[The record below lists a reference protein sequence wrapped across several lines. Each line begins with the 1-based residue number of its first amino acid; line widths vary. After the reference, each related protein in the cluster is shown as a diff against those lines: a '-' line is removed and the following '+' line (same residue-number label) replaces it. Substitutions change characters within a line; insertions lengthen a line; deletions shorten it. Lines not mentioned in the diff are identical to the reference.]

1 MCLDAQIMD
10 GASARWR
17 ALGLLSLAELLALSL
32 WFSASAVLPA
42 LSREW
47 ALGDGGRAGLTIA
60 VQAGFIVGTLAAAL
74 TNLPDLVPARALM
87 MWGALAG
94 ALTNAVL
101 ALWVEHLTPALVL
114 RFLTGVCLA
123 GTYPPAMKIAATWFR
138 EGRGLAIGLLVAAL
152 TVGSAA
158 PHLIRGLTD
167 LPWRHTLLAASVA
180 AALGALAVT
189 LVTEGPH
196 RFPPARFDL
205 RMATAVLRERGP
217 RLACFGY
224 FGHMWELYA
233 MWAWLAAF
241 LAASLEARGGGSYA
255 GLNASAA
262 TFVCAGLAGGLG
274 AWAGGA
280 LADRWGRTTLTMAA
294 MALSGLCAV
303 LIGLTFG
310 GPPLADLAGGGG
322 LGRHRDRGFGPV
334 LHRGDRA
341 GAGGLRRHRAHHSDL
356 PGLRADHGLHLA
368 DPAGG
373 RLGRLALGVR
383 HAGGGAGP
391 GGARHGAGCGP
402 CPRPGSWRAAG
413 AESVRIPGSL
423 GRSDI
428 MGQEAINHEDDQGAR
443 ARDGGDPGPGAD
455 RDAGARGGG
464 ERAVGDRFADPPRL
478 GGRDQARGQAG
489 DPGLRLQRLR
499 PAGHRRPPAGGDARR
514 LRRGDRPD
522 DRLRGGA
529 PSSSTTGSTSRCRSR
544 RPARPTG

>member
-1 MCLDAQIMD
+1 MD
-10 GASARWR
+10 GGSARWR

-74 TNLPDLVPARALM
+74 TNLPDVLPARALM

-101 ALWVEHLTPALVL
+101 ALWVEHLPAALIL

-152 TVGSAA
+152 TLGSAA

-167 LPWRHTLLAASVA
+167 LPWRHTLFAASVA
-180 AALGALAVT
+180 AALGALTVT
-189 LVTEGPH
+189 LVGEGPH

-262 TFVCAGLAGGLG
+262 TFVCAGLAGGVG

-280 LADRWGRTTLTMAA
+280 LADRWGRTTLTMGA

-310 GPPLADLAGGGG
+310 GPPLLTLLVAVVWGVTVIADSAQFSTAVTELAPAAYVGTALTTQTC
-322 LGRHRDRGFGPV
+322 LGFALTMVSIWLIPPVVGWAGWRWAFAMLAVGPALGV
-334 LHRGDRA
+334 FAMAR
-341 GAGGLRRHRAHHSDL
+341 
-356 PGLRADHGLHLA
+356 LRAMPEARLM
-368 DPAGG
+368 AGG
-373 RLGRLALGVR
+373 RR
-383 HAGGGAGP
+383 
-391 GGARHGAGCGP
+391 
-402 CPRPGSWRAAG
+402 
-413 AESVRIPGSL
+413 
-423 GRSDI
+423 
-428 MGQEAINHEDDQGAR
+428 
-443 ARDGGDPGPGAD
+443 
-455 RDAGARGGG
+455 
-464 ERAVGDRFADPPRL
+464 
-478 GGRDQARGQAG
+478 
-489 DPGLRLQRLR
+489 
-499 PAGHRRPPAGGDARR
+499 
-514 LRRGDRPD
+514 
-522 DRLRGGA
+522 
-529 PSSSTTGSTSRCRSR
+529 
-544 RPARPTG
+544 